1 VLDLLL
7 EWSPTVAA
15 LPCQSRPPARPAGA
29 RAGWPG
35 APGVGGDR
43 LVAEGGGA
51 PGYQRGGHS

>member
-1 VLDLLL
+1 ML